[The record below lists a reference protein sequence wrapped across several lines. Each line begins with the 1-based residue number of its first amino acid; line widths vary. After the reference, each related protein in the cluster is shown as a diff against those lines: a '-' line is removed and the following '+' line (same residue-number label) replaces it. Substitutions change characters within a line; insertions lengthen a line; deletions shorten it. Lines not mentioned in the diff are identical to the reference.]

1 MRKTVAAAI
10 AVALALCG
18 FAAAS
23 ASAKTVWLCKPGQKN
38 DPCSPSLS
46 TTHVTPAGKKV
57 RVERVRRVARPK
69 VDCFYV
75 YPTVSD
81 DRAPQADRSI
91 DPELRSIALYQAA
104 RYSRDCKVYAP
115 VYRQVTLQG
124 LLNPQTVTPEMREQ
138 GYADVKNAWREYLK
152 KHNKGRGVLIVG
164 HSQGT
169 FVLRR
174 LIPDVIDGNRSVR
187 KRVISAYMLGGTVLV
202 PKGKDV
208 GGDFK
213 NIPACRSTSQ
223 IGCVVAFNTYG
234 GPVPEDTRFG
244 KTAEEGK
251 EVLCNNPAN
260 LRRGGAGNLDAIIPA
275 EPFAPQTT
283 MGGLVNQVGFTAPEV
298 STAWIQAND
307 SYRARCVTESG
318 ANVLQTRPLDGA
330 PTLRALPAENW
341 GLHLGDANLPLGNL
355 AAMFKRQVAVYER
368 EEHAD

>member
-1 MRKTVAAAI
+1 VNKYPVAVLAAVAALCCV
-10 AVALALCG
+10 AVAP
-18 FAAAS
+18 

-38 DPCSPSLS
+38 DACSPSLS
-46 TTHVTPAGKKV
+46 TTHVSPSGKKL
-57 RVERVRRVARPK
+57 RTERVKRVARPK

-81 DRAPQADRSI
+81 DRAPQADLSI

-115 VYRQVTLQG
+115 VYRQITLQG
-124 LLNPQTVTPEMREQ
+124 LLNPQTVTPEMWES

-152 KHNKGRGVLIVG
+152 KYNKGRGVMIIG

-174 LIPDVIDGNRSVR
+174 LIPDEIDRNRSVR

-202 PKGKDV
+202 PKRKDV

-213 NIPACRSTSQ
+213 NIPACRSTGQ
-223 IGCVVAFNTYG
+223 IGCVVAYNTYG
-234 GPVPEDTRFG
+234 GPVPADSRFG
-244 KTAEEGK
+244 KTSEEGM

-260 LRRGGAGNLDAIIPA
+260 LRRGGAGKLDSLAPA
-275 EPFAPQTT
+275 EPFAPETT
-283 MGGLVNQVGFTAPEV
+283 MGGLVNQVGFVAPKV

-307 SYRARCVTESG
+307 AYRGRCVTENG
-318 ANVLQTRPLDGA
+318 ANVLQTTPLDGA

-341 GLHLGDANLPLGNL
+341 GLHLGDANLPLENL

-368 EEHAD
+368 EQDAE